1 MATAPIACTHRATYL
16 QKAIIVPNKYSH
28 RDTGHP
34 CIEELYARHR
44 DFIYRVAMRILRNAT
59 DAEDVIQNVF
69 LRMMRNG
76 APPDVGQ
83 YATAYLRRA
92 ATNAAIDLIRRR
104 TQRAETDLPSHHPAA
119 KQTVVERH
127 HVRQMLDK
135 LPPKN
140 AELFE
145 LHYRGGYSYEELA
158 ERFGIQV
165 GAVKSRLF
173 RIRAALQK
181 ELQAA

>member
-1 MATAPIACTHRATYL
+1 MATTPMSHAVQYL
-16 QKAIIVPNKYSH
+16 HEAIIVTDKYQQGESAS
-28 RDTGHP
+28 
-34 CIEELYARHR
+34 ISMEELYANHR
-44 DFIYRVAMRILRNAT
+44 DFIYRVALRILRNAN
-59 DAEDVIQNVF
+59 DAEDVVQNVF

-76 APPDVGQ
+76 APPDMEL
-83 YATAYLRRA
+83 YAAAYLRRA

-104 TQRAETDLPSHHPAA
+104 AQRAETDLPAHHPAA

-127 HVRQMLDK
+127 HVRQVLGK